1 MDALIKR
8 MLQLYAELS
17 AQLLRIRVEKGGMRR
32 GEAEDV
38 DLAGPLIDRL
48 RQCAAENMPRTG
60 EQALPAATEG
70 SHAHEASEIEHRPMT
85 GGTPAPTP
93 MPPLA
98 PGKRVPGLSPGV
110 GAASFQ
116 PPLGEHLEKETF
128 RYMAQALDFAKQ
140 GNVEA
145 AEVYAQAAE
154 SALNLAAH
162 YLPEEEYCRFK
173 DEVMS
178 RLTRSGD

>member
-1 MDALIKR
+1 MDTLIKR

-17 AQLLRIRVEKGGMRR
+17 AQLLRIRVERGGMRH
-32 GEAEDV
+32 GDAGDV
-38 DLAGPLIDRL
+38 DLTGPLIDRL
-48 RQCAAENMPRTG
+48 RQCAAEYANRTG

-70 SHAHEASEIEHRPMT
+70 AHAREASNTAHRPMT
-85 GGTPAPTP
+85 GGTPAAMPI
-93 MPPLA
+93 PPLA

-110 GAASFQ
+110 GAVSSQ
-116 PPLGEHLEKETF
+116 PPLGEHLERETF
-128 RYMAQALDFAKQ
+128 RYMAQALGFARQ

-154 SALNLAAH
+154 GALKLAAQ

-178 RLTRSGD
+178 RLTRSDD